1 MTSGTMKAMVLH
13 EPGPAES
20 APLRL
25 EEVPVPVPGPGE
37 VLLKVR
43 ACGVCHTDLHTI
55 EGELEPHREAVVPG
69 HQIVGEVVA
78 LGDWPGERPPYP
90 AADGVPL
97 RVGERVGVPW
107 LWRADGTCKY
117 CRSERENLCEHPL
130 FTGYDVDGGYAEYH
144 VAQADFV
151 YRLPDMDDLAV
162 APLLC
167 AGIIGYRALR
177 LTGVVDDP
185 ALPGWRRTAPAEGS
199 GAGAARPSLRRMRPP
214 GTLGA
219 AAGRGS
225 DPRFAESYPFE
236 EEAAVVESEAAAG
249 RLGLFGFGAAAHIC
263 MQIAVHRGWEVYV
276 FTRAQHHRK
285 LALELGAVWA
295 GPAGGRPDTPGW
307 VDPHHGLDAAL
318 IFAPAGEL
326 ALHALA
332 LVEKGGI
339 VALGGIHSS
348 PIPPIDYPV
357 IYGERVLR
365 SVANSTRQDALD
377 LLREAAEIP
386 VRTEVEV
393 FPLEAANDALLALK
407 QSRIGGASVLKID

>member
-1 MTSGTMKAMVLH
+1 LSLSGTMKAMVLR
-13 EPGPAES
+13 EPGPAER

-25 EEVPVPVPGPGE
+25 EEAPVPQPGPGE

-43 ACGVCHTDLHTI
+43 SCGVCHTDLHI
-55 EGELEPHREAVVPG
+55 MEGELEPRRETVIPG
-69 HQIVGEVVA
+69 HQIVGEVVQ
-78 LGDWPGERPPYP
+78 LGDWPGGDRPDYP
-90 AADGVPL
+90 AADGRPL
-97 RVGERVGVPW
+97 QLGERVGVPW
-107 LWRADGTCKY
+107 LWRADGTCAY
-117 CRSERENLCEHPL
+117 CRSGRENLCENPL
-130 FTGYDVDGGYAEYH
+130 FTGYDVNGGFAQYH

-185 ALPGWRRTAPAEGS
+185 GLPGWRRGKQRATGQGRAIGEGCSAGESAP
-199 GAGAARPSLRRMRPP
+199 
-214 GTLGA
+214 
-219 AAGRGS
+219 
-225 DPRFAESYPFE
+225 
-236 EEAAVVESEAAAG
+236 AAG

-263 MQIAVHRGWEVYV
+263 LQIAAHRGWEVYV
-276 FTRAQHHRK
+276 FTRAEHHRA

-295 GPAGGRPDTPGW
+295 GSSGVRPDAPGW
-307 VDPHHGLDAAL
+307 ERPDHGLDAAV

-326 ALHALA
+326 ALDALA

-348 PIPPIDYPV
+348 PIPPIDYPL

-365 SVANSTRQDALD
+365 SVANSTRSDALE
-377 LLREAAEIP
+377 LLREASEAA

-393 FPLEAANDALLALK
+393 FPLEGANDALLALK
-407 QSRIGGASVLKID
+407 QSRIGGAAVLQVD

>member
-1 MTSGTMKAMVLH
+1 MTSGTMKAMVLRR
-13 EPGPAES
+13 PGPAES
-20 APLRL
+20 EPLRL
-25 EEVPVPVPGPGE
+25 EEVPIPVPGPGE

-55 EGELEPHREAVVPG
+55 EGELEPHREAVIPG

-78 LGDWPGERPPYP
+78 LGDWPGERPAYP
-90 AADGVPL
+90 AADGEPL

-107 LWRADGTCKY
+107 LWRTDGTCAY
-117 CRSERENLCEHPL
+117 CRSDRENLCEHPL

-177 LTGVVDDP
+177 LAGVVDDP
-185 ALPGWRRTAPAEGS
+185 ALPGWRRTAPAERPAVARRRLRPAS
-199 GAGAARPSLRRMRPP
+199 SAGVETS
-214 GTLGA
+214 
-219 AAGRGS
+219 RGG
-225 DPRFAESYPFE
+225 DPRFAEAYPFE
-236 EEAAVVESEAAAG
+236 EKEAAVESTAEAVPAG
-249 RLGLFGFGAAAHIC
+249 RLGIFGFGAAAHIC
-263 MQIAVHRGWEVYV
+263 LQIAAHRGWEVYV
-276 FTRAQHHRK
+276 FTRAEHHRV
-285 LALELGAVWA
+285 LARDLGAAWA
-295 GPAGGRPDTPGW
+295 GPSAGRPDTPGW
-307 VDPHHGLDAAL
+307 ADAAHGLDAA
-318 IFAPAGEL
+318 IVFAPAGEL

-332 LVEKGGI
+332 LVQKGGI

-377 LLREAAEIP
+377 LLREVAEVP

-407 QSRIGGASVLKID
+407 QSRIGGAAVLKVD